1 VRLKSNFFPFRYL
14 EGCIEKPLHVI
25 FRNLYQSQ
33 KDDDSFSVLLQLL
46 SEIYALQ
53 PRLGYH
59 LLFFLAVKWVVA
71 VSDAVLSD
79 CGLCFIGLR
88 LVLAIG
94 TAAFLSWNNEKVISL
109 RTKKGKKKFLSHD
122 V

>member
-1 VRLKSNFFPFRYL
+1 MRLKSNFFPFRYL

-79 CGLCFIGLR
+79 CGLCYGSYWDGSFLELEQRKSYI
-88 LVLAIG
+88 
-94 TAAFLSWNNEKVISL
+94 AANKKRKEKIPV
-109 RTKKGKKKFLSHD
+109 T
-122 V
+122 